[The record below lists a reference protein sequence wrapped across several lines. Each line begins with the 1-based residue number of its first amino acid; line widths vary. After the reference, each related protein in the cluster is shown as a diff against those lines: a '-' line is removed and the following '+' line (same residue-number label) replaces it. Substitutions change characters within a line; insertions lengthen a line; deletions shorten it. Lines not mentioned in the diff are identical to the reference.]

1 MAHANPDIKTVLVGV
16 RELHKVFIYPL
27 SMNDQF
33 QLLEKL
39 STAIQKIAEGKQLD
53 LKSNIEGIAFMKDVI
68 SENLEQVL
76 EYVTDKEER
85 PELKEITNNQLFEI
99 VNIIF
104 SVNFESMIKN
114 FKDLFQRA
122 KGITEGMQVPQDS
135 QITAS

>member
-1 MAHANPDIKTVLVGV
+1 MANANPDIKTIHVGV
-16 RELHKVFIYPL
+16 RELRKVFIYPL

-53 LKSNIEGIAFMKDVI
+53 LKSNIEGVAFMKDVI
-68 SENLEQVL
+68 TENLEQIL
-76 EYVTDKEER
+76 EYVTDLEER
-85 PELKEITNNQLFEI
+85 PELKEITNNQLYEI

-122 KGITEGMQVPQDS
+122 KGITEGMQVPQD
-135 QITAS
+135 TAN

>member
-1 MAHANPDIKTVLVGV
+1 MANANPDIKTIHVGV
-16 RELHKVFIYPL
+16 RELRKVFIYPL

-53 LKSNIEGIAFMKDVI
+53 LKSNIEGVAFMKDVI
-68 SENLEQVL
+68 TENLEQIL
-76 EYVTDKEER
+76 EYVTDLEER
-85 PELKEITNNQLFEI
+85 PELKEITNNQLYEI

-122 KGITEGMQVPQDS
+122 KGITEGMQISQD
-135 QITAS
+135 TAN

>member
-1 MAHANPDIKTVLVGV
+1 MANANPDIKTIHVGV
-16 RELHKVFIYPL
+16 RELRKVFIYPL

-53 LKSNIEGIAFMKDVI
+53 LKSNIEGVAFMKDVI
-68 SENLEQVL
+68 TENLEQIL
-76 EYVTDKEER
+76 EYVTDLEER
-85 PELKEITNNQLFEI
+85 PQLKEITNNQLYEI

-122 KGITEGMQVPQDS
+122 KGITEGMQVPQD
-135 QITAS
+135 TAN